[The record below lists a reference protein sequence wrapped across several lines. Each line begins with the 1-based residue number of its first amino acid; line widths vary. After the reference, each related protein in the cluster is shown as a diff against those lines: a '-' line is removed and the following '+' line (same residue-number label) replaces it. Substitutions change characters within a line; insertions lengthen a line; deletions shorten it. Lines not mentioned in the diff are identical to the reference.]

1 MPALIMK
8 RWSRIE
14 NFFGSNFK
22 LAPNMPIFKIFGT
35 KLKKLNNLP
44 LGKEKNLQALV
55 EDNLIEVLDL
65 LFLAT
70 EYTTT
75 FGGRIDT
82 LAVDTNRSPVIIEY
96 KRNRNDNVIN
106 QSLSYL
112 KWLKSQKPGFFEKLM
127 IDKLGKDKAEKIKL
141 DWHNPRVI
149 CVAENYSKF
158 DIDTAEVVP
167 LRIELMRYRYYED
180 GIFALEPVNVP
191 ETVATHTPMAVATGD
206 TKSSQASDT
215 CNSLDNLLAKATDE
229 TKALFAELRERIVAI
244 DDSVTENPT
253 GSYVGYRMGNNFAE
267 IHIGKNQLKIH
278 LRPIDFLDP
287 KGLVE
292 KIPDGYNWTMD
303 RRVYL
308 KSSSELEYVVG
319 LIEQSYKNVI

>member
-1 MPALIMK
+1 
-8 RWSRIE
+8 
-14 NFFGSNFK
+14 
-22 LAPNMPIFKIFGT
+22 MPIFKISGT
-35 KLKKLNNLP
+35 KLKKLNSLP
-44 LGKEKNLQALV
+44 LDKEKNLQALV
-55 EDNLIEVLDL
+55 EANLIEVLDL

-82 LAVDTNRSPVIIEY
+82 LAVDTNGSPVIIEY
-96 KRNRNDNVIN
+96 KRNKNDNVIN

-127 IDKLGKDKAEKIKL
+127 IDKLGKDKADKIKL

-167 LRIELMRYRYYED
+167 LRIELMKYRYYEE

-191 ETVATHTPMAVATGD
+191 ETAAVTHAPMAVATGD
-206 TKSSQASDT
+206 TKSPQVTDT
-215 CNSLDNLLAKATDE
+215 CNSLDSLLAKAADD
-229 TKALFAELRERIVAI
+229 TKAMFAELRERIVAI

-267 IHIGKNQLKIH
+267 VHIGKNQLKIH
-278 LRPIDFLDP
+278 LRPIDYVDP

-292 KIPDGYNWTMD
+292 TIPDGYNWTMN

-308 KSSSELEYVVG
+308 KSASELEYVAG

>member
-1 MPALIMK
+1 
-8 RWSRIE
+8 
-14 NFFGSNFK
+14 
-22 LAPNMPIFKIFGT
+22 MPIFKISGS
-35 KLKKLNNLP
+35 KLKKLNSLP
-44 LGKEKNLQALV
+44 LDKEKNLQALI
-55 EDNLIEVLDL
+55 EANLIEVLDL

-82 LAVDTNRSPVIIEY
+82 LAVDTNGSPVIVEY
-96 KRNRNDNVIN
+96 KRNKNDNVIN

-127 IDKLGKDKAEKIKL
+127 IDKLGKDKADKIKL

-167 LRIELMRYRYYED
+167 LRIELMKYRYYED

-191 ETVATHTPMAVATGD
+191 DASPTARVVAVGTMAESKSFPSVETG
-206 TKSSQASDT
+206 
-215 CNSLDNLLAKATDE
+215 NSLDNLLSKASSDI
-229 TKALFAELRERIVAI
+229 KALFADLRERIVAI
-244 DDSVTENPT
+244 DDSITENPT
-253 GSYVGYRMGNNFAE
+253 MLYVGYRMGNNFAE
-267 IHIGKNQLKIH
+267 VHIGKNHLKIH
-278 LRPIDFLDP
+278 LRPIDFVDP
-287 KGLVE
+287 KGMVD

-308 KSSSELEYVVG
+308 KSAGDLDYVVG
-319 LIEQSYKNVI
+319 LIEQSYKNVL

>member
-1 MPALIMK
+1 
-8 RWSRIE
+8 
-14 NFFGSNFK
+14 
-22 LAPNMPIFKIFGT
+22 MPIFKISGT
-35 KLKKLNNLP
+35 KLKKLNSLP
-44 LGKEKNLQALV
+44 LDKEKNLQALV
-55 EDNLIEVLDL
+55 ETNLIEVLDM

-82 LAVDTNRSPVIIEY
+82 LAVDTNGSPVIIEY
-96 KRNRNDNVIN
+96 KRNKNDNVIN

-127 IDKLGKDKAEKIKL
+127 IDKLGKDKADKIKL

-167 LRIELMRYRYYED
+167 LRIELMKYRYYED

-191 ETVATHTPMAVATGD
+191 DAATAAHVVAVGAMAESKSLRSAETG
-206 TKSSQASDT
+206 
-215 CNSLDNLLAKATDE
+215 NSLDNLLSKASSDI
-229 TKALFAELRERIVAI
+229 KALFADLRERIVAI
-244 DDSVTENPT
+244 DDSITENPT
-253 GSYVGYRMGNNFAE
+253 TLYVGYRMGNNFAE
-267 IHIGKNQLKIH
+267 VHIGKNQLKIH
-278 LRPIDFLDP
+278 LRPIDFVDP
-287 KGLVE
+287 KGMVD

-308 KSSSELEYVVG
+308 KTVADLDYVVG

>member
-1 MPALIMK
+1 
-8 RWSRIE
+8 
-14 NFFGSNFK
+14 
-22 LAPNMPIFKIFGT
+22 MPIFKISGT
-35 KLKKLNNLP
+35 KLKKLNSLP
-44 LGKEKNLQALV
+44 LDKEKNLQALV
-55 EDNLIEVLDL
+55 EANLIEVLDL

-82 LAVDTNRSPVIIEY
+82 LAVDTNGSPVIIEY
-96 KRNRNDNVIN
+96 KRNKNDNVIN

-127 IDKLGKDKAEKIKL
+127 IDKLGKDNADKIKL

-167 LRIELMRYRYYED
+167 LRIELMKYRYYED
-180 GIFALEPVNVP
+180 SIFALESVNVP
-191 ETVATHTPMAVATGD
+191 ETAATHLPMAVDTGGA
-206 TKSSQASDT
+206 KSSQDSDNG
-215 CNSLDNLLAKATDE
+215 NSLDSLLAKASTDIKE
-229 TKALFAELRERIVAI
+229 MFADLRERIVAI
-244 DDSVTENPT
+244 DDSITENPT

-278 LRPIDFLDP
+278 LRPIDFVDP
-287 KGLVE
+287 KGSVE

-308 KSSSELEYVVG
+308 KSASELDYVVG

>member
-1 MPALIMK
+1 
-8 RWSRIE
+8 
-14 NFFGSNFK
+14 
-22 LAPNMPIFKIFGT
+22 MPIFKIAGT
-35 KLKKLNNLP
+35 KLKKLDSL
-44 LGKEKNLQALV
+44 LLDKEKNLQALV
-55 EDNLIEVLDL
+55 EDNLTEVLDL
-65 LFLAT
+65 QFLAT

-82 LAVDTNRSPVIIEY
+82 LAVDASGSPVIIEY

-127 IDKLGKDKAEKIKL
+127 LDKLGKEATDKIKL

-167 LRIELMRYRYYED
+167 LRIELMKYRFYED

-191 ETVATHTPMAVATGD
+191 DTAATTQAATADTSGV
-206 TKSSQASDT
+206 TKSATDT
-215 CNSLDNLLAKATDE
+215 GNSLDNLLARATDD
-229 TKALFAELRERIVAI
+229 TKVLFAELRERIVAI

-253 GSYVGYRMGNNFAE
+253 GSYVGYRMGKNFAE

-278 LRPIDFLDP
+278 LRPIDFVDP

-308 KSSSELEYVVG
+308 KSASELEYVVG

>member
-1 MPALIMK
+1 
-8 RWSRIE
+8 
-14 NFFGSNFK
+14 
-22 LAPNMPIFKIFGT
+22 MPIFKISGT
-35 KLKKLNNLP
+35 KLKKLNSLP
-44 LGKEKNLQALV
+44 LDKEKNLQVLV
-55 EDNLIEVLDL
+55 EGNLIEVLDL

-82 LAVDTNRSPVIIEY
+82 LAVDTNGSPVIIEY
-96 KRNRNDNVIN
+96 KRNKNDNVIN

-112 KWLKSQKPGFFEKLM
+112 KWLKSQKSGFFEKLM
-127 IDKLGKDKAEKIKL
+127 IDKLGKEKADKIKL
-141 DWHNPRVI
+141 DWNNPRVI

-167 LRIELMRYRYYED
+167 LRIELMKYRYYED

-191 ETVATHTPMAVATGD
+191 ETAATTQTITAVATSN
-206 TKSSQASDT
+206 TKSQIDT
-215 CNSLDNLLAKATDE
+215 GNSLDNLLSKAADDI
-229 TKALFAELRERIVAI
+229 KSLFAELRERIVAM
-244 DDSVTENPT
+244 DDSITENPR
-253 GSYVGYRMGNNFAE
+253 GYYVGYRMGNNFADV
-267 IHIGKNQLKIH
+267 HIGKSQLKIH
-278 LRPIDFLDP
+278 LRPIDYVDP
-287 KGLVE
+287 RKIVE

-308 KSSSELEYVVG
+308 KSASDLDYVVG

>member
-1 MPALIMK
+1 
-8 RWSRIE
+8 
-14 NFFGSNFK
+14 
-22 LAPNMPIFKIFGT
+22 MPIFKISGT
-35 KLKKLNNLP
+35 KLKKLNSLP
-44 LGKEKNLQALV
+44 LDKEKNLQALV
-55 EDNLIEVLDL
+55 EANLIEVLDL

-82 LAVDTNRSPVIIEY
+82 LAVDTNGSPVIIEY
-96 KRNRNDNVIN
+96 KRNKNDNVIN

-127 IDKLGKDKAEKIKL
+127 LDKLGKEKADKIKL

-167 LRIELMRYRYYED
+167 LRIELMKYRYYED

-191 ETVATHTPMAVATGD
+191 ETAATIQAATAVAIGD
-206 TKSSQASDT
+206 SISSNGTDT
-215 CNSLDNLLAKATDE
+215 VNGNTLDNLLAKAADD
-229 TKALFAELRERIVAI
+229 TKALFSELRERIVAI
-244 DDSVTENPT
+244 DDSITENPT

-278 LRPIDFLDP
+278 LRPIDFVDP

-308 KSSSELEYVVG
+308 KTGHDLDYVMG

>member
-1 MPALIMK
+1 M
-8 RWSRIE
+8 
-14 NFFGSNFK
+14 
-22 LAPNMPIFKIFGT
+22 
-35 KLKKLNNLP
+35 
-44 LGKEKNLQALV
+44 
-55 EDNLIEVLDL
+55 D
-65 LFLAT
+65 
-70 EYTTT
+70 TTT

-82 LAVDTNRSPVIIEY
+82 LAVDTNGSPVIIEY
-96 KRNRNDNVIN
+96 KRNKNDNVIN

-127 IDKLGKDKAEKIKL
+127 IDKLGKEKADKIKL

-167 LRIELMRYRYYED
+167 LRIELMKYRYYED
-180 GIFALEPVNVP
+180 GIIALEPVNVP
-191 ETVATHTPMAVATGD
+191 ETAATTQAATAVSTGD
-206 TKSSQASDT
+206 AKSATDT
-215 CNSLDNLLAKATDE
+215 GNSLDNLLAKAADD

-278 LRPIDFLDP
+278 LRPIDFVDP

-308 KSSSELEYVVG
+308 KSASELEYVVG

>member
-1 MPALIMK
+1 
-8 RWSRIE
+8 
-14 NFFGSNFK
+14 
-22 LAPNMPIFKIFGT
+22 MPIFKISGT
-35 KLKKLNNLP
+35 KLKKLNSLP
-44 LGKEKNLQALV
+44 LDKEKNLQALV
-55 EDNLIEVLDL
+55 EANLIEVLEL

-82 LAVDTNRSPVIIEY
+82 LAVDTNGSPVIIEY
-96 KRNRNDNVIN
+96 KRNKNDNVIN

-127 IDKLGKDKAEKIKL
+127 LDKLGKEKAEKIKL

-167 LRIELMRYRYYED
+167 LRIELMKYRYYED

-191 ETVATHTPMAVATGD
+191 ETVSITQAVAASAIGD
-206 TKSSQASDT
+206 TKFT
-215 CNSLDNLLAKATDE
+215 TGTGNTLDALLARAAE
-229 TKALFAELRERIVAI
+229 GTKTLFSELRERIVAI

-267 IHIGKNQLKIH
+267 IHIGRNQLKIH
-278 LRPIDFLDP
+278 LRPIDFVDP

-308 KSSSELEYVVG
+308 KSANELEYVVG

>member
-1 MPALIMK
+1 
-8 RWSRIE
+8 
-14 NFFGSNFK
+14 
-22 LAPNMPIFKIFGT
+22 MPIFKISGT
-35 KLKKLNNLP
+35 KIKKLSSLP
-44 LGKEKNLQALV
+44 FDKEKNLQALV
-55 EDNLIEVLDL
+55 EANLIEVLDL

-82 LAVDTNRSPVIIEY
+82 LAVDTNGSPVIIEY
-96 KRNRNDNVIN
+96 KRNKNDSVIN

-127 IDKLGKDKAEKIKL
+127 IDKLGKDNADKIKL

-149 CVAENYSKF
+149 CVAESYSKF

-167 LRIELMRYRYYED
+167 LRIELMKYRYYED

-191 ETVATHTPMAVATGD
+191 ETAATHVPMALAAGN
-206 TKSSQASDT
+206 TKSSQVT
-215 CNSLDNLLAKATDE
+215 ETVNSLDNLLSKATDDIK
-229 TKALFAELRERIVAI
+229 TLFAELRERIVAI

-267 IHIGKNQLKIH
+267 VHIGKSQLKIH
-278 LRPIDFLDP
+278 LRPFDFVDP
-287 KGLVE
+287 KGLVDT
-292 KIPDGYNWTMD
+292 IPDGYNWTMK

-308 KSSSELEYVVG
+308 KSASELEYVVG

>member
-1 MPALIMK
+1 M
-8 RWSRIE
+8 
-14 NFFGSNFK
+14 
-22 LAPNMPIFKIFGT
+22 
-35 KLKKLNNLP
+35 
-44 LGKEKNLQALV
+44 
-55 EDNLIEVLDL
+55 
-65 LFLAT
+65 
-70 EYTTT
+70 
-75 FGGRIDT
+75 
-82 LAVDTNRSPVIIEY
+82 
-96 KRNRNDNVIN
+96 
-106 QSLSYL
+106 

-127 IDKLGKDKAEKIKL
+127 LDKLGKEKADKIKL

-167 LRIELMRYRYYED
+167 LRIELMKYRYYED

-191 ETVATHTPMAVATGD
+191 ETAATIQAATAVAIGD
-206 TKSSQASDT
+206 SISSNGTDT
-215 CNSLDNLLAKATDE
+215 VNGNTLDNLLAKAADD
-229 TKALFAELRERIVAI
+229 TKALFSELRERIVAI
-244 DDSVTENPT
+244 DDSITENPT

-278 LRPIDFLDP
+278 LRPIDFVDP

-308 KSSSELEYVVG
+308 KTGHDLDYVMG

>member
-1 MPALIMK
+1 
-8 RWSRIE
+8 
-14 NFFGSNFK
+14 
-22 LAPNMPIFKIFGT
+22 MPIFKISGT
-35 KLKKLNNLP
+35 KLKKLNSLP
-44 LGKEKNLQALV
+44 LDKEKNLQALV
-55 EDNLIEVLDL
+55 EVNLIEVLDL

-82 LAVDTNRSPVIIEY
+82 LAVDTNGSPVIIEY
-96 KRNRNDNVIN
+96 KRNKNDNVIN

-127 IDKLGKDKAEKIKL
+127 IDKLGKDKADKIKL

-167 LRIELMRYRYYED
+167 LRIELMKYRYYED

-191 ETVATHTPMAVATGD
+191 EMAATHAPMAAPTGD
-206 TKSSQASDT
+206 NKSSQDSDT
-215 CNSLDNLLAKATDE
+215 SNSLDNLLVKASTDIKE
-229 TKALFAELRERIVAI
+229 MFAELRERIVAI

-253 GSYVGYRMGNNFAE
+253 GSYVGYRMGNNFADV
-267 IHIGKNQLKIH
+267 HIGKNQLKIH
-278 LRPIDFLDP
+278 LRPIDYVDP
-287 KGLVE
+287 KGMVD

-308 KSSSELEYVVG
+308 KSISELEYVVG

>member
-1 MPALIMK
+1 
-8 RWSRIE
+8 
-14 NFFGSNFK
+14 
-22 LAPNMPIFKIFGT
+22 MPIFKISGE
-35 KLKKLNNLP
+35 KLKKLNSLP
-44 LGKEKNLQALV
+44 LDKEKNLQALV
-55 EDNLIEVLDL
+55 EANLVEVLDL

-82 LAVDTNRSPVIIEY
+82 LAVDTNGSPVIIEY
-96 KRNRNDNVIN
+96 KRNKNDNVIN

-127 IDKLGKDKAEKIKL
+127 IDKLGKDKADKIKL

-167 LRIELMRYRYYED
+167 LRIELMKYRYYED
-180 GIFALEPVNVP
+180 GIFALEPVTVP
-191 ETVATHTPMAVATGD
+191 ETAANYAPIAVVAND
-206 TKSSQASDT
+206 TKSSQVADAA
-215 CNSLDNLLAKATDE
+215 NSLDNLLAKASPDI
-229 TKALFAELRERIVAI
+229 KALFAELRERIVAI
-244 DDSVTENPT
+244 DDSITENPT
-253 GSYVGYRMGNNFAE
+253 AYYAGYRMGNNFAE
-267 IHIGKNQLKIH
+267 VHIGKNQLKIH
-278 LRPIDFLDP
+278 LRPIDFVDP
-287 KGLVE
+287 KGMVD

-308 KSSSELEYVVG
+308 KSDSELEYVVG

>member
-1 MPALIMK
+1 MRGQWLARLNELILSKMPT
-8 RWSRIE
+8 
-14 NFFGSNFK
+14 
-22 LAPNMPIFKIFGT
+22 FKISGT
-35 KLKKLNNLP
+35 KLKKLNSLP
-44 LGKEKNLQALV
+44 LDKEKNLQALV
-55 EDNLIEVLDL
+55 EANLIEVLDL

-82 LAVDTNRSPVIIEY
+82 LAVDTNGSPVIIEY
-96 KRNRNDNVIN
+96 KRNKNDNVIN

-127 IDKLGKDKAEKIKL
+127 LDKLGKEKADKIKL

-167 LRIELMRYRYYED
+167 LRIELMKYRYYED

-191 ETVATHTPMAVATGD
+191 ETTATTQAATAVATGD
-206 TKSSQASDT
+206 TKSATDT
-215 CNSLDNLLAKATDE
+215 GNSLDNLLAKAADD

-278 LRPIDFLDP
+278 LRPIDFVDP

-308 KSSSELEYVVG
+308 KTPQDLDYVVG

>member
-1 MPALIMK
+1 MWVAGKALH
-8 RWSRIE
+8 
-14 NFFGSNFK
+14 G
-22 LAPNMPIFKIFGT
+22 GDH
-35 KLKKLNNLP
+35 
-44 LGKEKNLQALV
+44 LV
-55 EDNLIEVLDL
+55 ETNLIEVLDL

-82 LAVDTNRSPVIIEY
+82 LAVDTNGSPVIIEY
-96 KRNRNDNVIN
+96 KRNKNDNVIN

-112 KWLKSQKPGFFEKLM
+112 KWLKSQKSGFFEKLM
-127 IDKLGKDKAEKIKL
+127 SDKLGKDKADKIKL
-141 DWHNPRVI
+141 DWNNPRVI

-167 LRIELMRYRYYED
+167 LRIELMKYRYYED

-191 ETVATHTPMAVATGD
+191 ESVSSNQTSANTVAD
-206 TKSSQASDT
+206 KSKITSI
-215 CNSLDNLLAKATDE
+215 NSLASLLAKASE
-229 TKALFAELRERIVAI
+229 GTKTLFGALRERIIAI
-244 DDSVTENPT
+244 DDSITENPT

-278 LRPIDFLDP
+278 LRPIDFDDS

-308 KSSSELEYVVG
+308 KYASELDYVLG
-319 LIEQSYKNVI
+319 LIEQAYNNVI

>member
-1 MPALIMK
+1 
-8 RWSRIE
+8 
-14 NFFGSNFK
+14 
-22 LAPNMPIFKIFGT
+22 MPIFKISGT
-35 KLKKLNNLP
+35 KLKKLNSLP
-44 LGKEKNLQALV
+44 LDKEKNLQALV
-55 EDNLIEVLDL
+55 EANLIEVLDL

-82 LAVDTNRSPVIIEY
+82 LAVDTNGSPVIIEY
-96 KRNRNDNVIN
+96 KRNKNDNVIN

-127 IDKLGKDKAEKIKL
+127 IDNLGKDNADKIKL

-167 LRIELMRYRYYED
+167 LRIELMKYRYYED

-191 ETVATHTPMAVATGD
+191 ETAAIHLPMAVESVDA
-206 TKSSQASDT
+206 KSSQDSDNA
-215 CNSLDNLLAKATDE
+215 NSLGNLLAKASDDIQ
-229 TKALFAELRERIVAI
+229 ALFAELRERIVAI
-244 DDSVTENPT
+244 DDSITENPT
-253 GSYVGYRMGNNFAE
+253 AYYVGYRMANNFAE

-278 LRPIDFLDP
+278 LRPIDFVDP
-287 KGLVE
+287 KAMVD

-308 KSSSELEYVVG
+308 KSPSELEYVVG

>member
-1 MPALIMK
+1 
-8 RWSRIE
+8 
-14 NFFGSNFK
+14 
-22 LAPNMPIFKIFGT
+22 MPIFKIYGT
-35 KLKKLNNLP
+35 KLKKLNSL
-44 LGKEKNLQALV
+44 LLDKEKNLQALV
-55 EDNLIEVLDL
+55 EANLIEVLDL

-82 LAVDTNRSPVIIEY
+82 LAVDTNGSPVIIEY
-96 KRNRNDNVIN
+96 KRNKNDNVIN

-127 IDKLGKDKAEKIKL
+127 IDKLGKDKADKIKL

-167 LRIELMRYRYYED
+167 LRIELMKYRYYED

-191 ETVATHTPMAVATGD
+191 ETAFTHLPMVVDTGD
-206 TKSSQASDT
+206 AKSSQDSDT
-215 CNSLDNLLAKATDE
+215 DNSLDNLLAKASTDIKE
-229 TKALFAELRERIVAI
+229 MFAALRERIVAI
-244 DDSVTENPT
+244 DDSITENPT

-278 LRPIDFLDP
+278 LRPIDFVDP

-308 KSSSELEYVVG
+308 KSASELEYVVG

>member
-1 MPALIMK
+1 
-8 RWSRIE
+8 
-14 NFFGSNFK
+14 
-22 LAPNMPIFKIFGT
+22 MPIFKISGT
-35 KLKKLNNLP
+35 KLKKLNSLP
-44 LGKEKNLQALV
+44 LDKEKNLQALV
-55 EDNLIEVLDL
+55 ETNLLEVLGL
-65 LFLAT
+65 EFLAS
-70 EYTTT
+70 EYATT

-82 LAVDTNRSPVIIEY
+82 LAVDTNGSPVIIEY
-96 KRNRNDNVIN
+96 KRNKNDNVIN

-127 IDKLGKDKAEKIKL
+127 LDKLGAEKTGKIKL

-167 LRIELMRYRYYED
+167 LRIELMKYRYYED

-191 ETVATHTPMAVATGD
+191 ETAANNQVTAPVTIGAAKAPMDTG
-206 TKSSQASDT
+206 
-215 CNSLDNLLAKATDE
+215 NSLDSLLAKATDD

-267 IHIGKNQLKIH
+267 VHIGKSQLKIH
-278 LRPIDFLDP
+278 LRPIDFVDP

-308 KSSSELEYVVG
+308 KSATDLEYVVG

>member
-1 MPALIMK
+1 
-8 RWSRIE
+8 
-14 NFFGSNFK
+14 
-22 LAPNMPIFKIFGT
+22 MPIFKISGT
-35 KLKKLNNLP
+35 KLNKLNSLP
-44 LGKEKNLQALV
+44 LDKEKNLQALV
-55 EDNLIEVLDL
+55 EANLIEVLDL

-82 LAVDTNRSPVIIEY
+82 LAVDTNGSPVIIEY
-96 KRNRNDNVIN
+96 KRNKNDNVIN

-127 IDKLGKDKAEKIKL
+127 IDKLGKDKADKIQL

-149 CVAENYSKF
+149 CVAQNYSKF

-167 LRIELMRYRYYED
+167 LRIELMKYRYYED

-191 ETVATHTPMAVATGD
+191 ETVAFAYVAATDATGD
-206 TKSSQASDT
+206 TKTLQSTDAD
-215 CNSLDNLLAKATDE
+215 NSLDKLLFKSSTDI
-229 TKALFAELRERIVAI
+229 KALFAELRERIVAI
-244 DDSVTENPT
+244 DDSITENPT
-253 GSYVGYRMGNNFAE
+253 AYYVGYRMGNNFAE
-267 IHIGKNQLKIH
+267 IHIGVHQLKIH
-278 LRPIDFLDP
+278 LRPIDFVDP

-303 RRVYL
+303 RRIYL
-308 KSSSELEYVVG
+308 KSVSDLEYVLG
-319 LIEQSYKNVI
+319 IIEQSYKNVI